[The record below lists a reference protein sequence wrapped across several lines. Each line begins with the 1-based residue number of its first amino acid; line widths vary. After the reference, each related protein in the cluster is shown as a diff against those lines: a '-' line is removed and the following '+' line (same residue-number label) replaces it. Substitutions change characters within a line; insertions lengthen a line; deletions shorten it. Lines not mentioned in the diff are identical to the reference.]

1 MTVTRI
7 GLEDGLGVMVLVPT
21 GIGVAFTLLLLE
33 WHVLH
38 DENGMLSHVA
48 TALEVTTGVPPG
60 TGVAV
65 AIATAAEVT
74 YGTGDAS
81 TASRGVMNLYVWL
94 PPSCTTPRLMVVGG
108 MWHWMH
114 LPLWTPGAPGTSMA
128 P

>member
-38 DENGMLSHVA
+38 AENGMLSHVA

-65 AIATAAEVT
+65 ASPRQPRSRTGPAMPRRRRAA
-74 YGTGDAS
+74 
-81 TASRGVMNLYVWL
+81 
-94 PPSCTTPRLMVVGG
+94 
-108 MWHWMH
+108 
-114 LPLWTPGAPGTSMA
+114 
-128 P
+128 